1 MSKRS
6 VVILITCTII
16 LAVASVVTIYNEPEI
31 ESAHISSDIN
41 LALDESRQRSGV
53 SYFDDSDSNVYLILA
68 VKNLSVEDEI
78 KINWK
83 ILEGNSEKI
92 IQENIIQPEENGSG
106 EMIVSL
112 VRKNKKLI
120 PCSYTVEVFLNN
132 DKKITKKFI
141 VVK

>member
-16 LAVASVVTIYNEPEI
+16 LAVASVVTIYNKPEI

-106 EMIVSL
+106 KMIVSL